1 MGLKIGV
8 MHKCDEREFDECD
21 GHMAHGSTH
30 GSMHVHV
37 EVLVLVYAVVV
48 GRDAGELRFCHYV
61 CTFTPQQAACAQNA
75 VCVTLEVVR
84 KLRSHTSEIPAQFR
98 HISTSISTIA
108 TAFDVGSKRSF
119 NNRAHC

>member
-1 MGLKIGV
+1 VQTMSV
-8 MHKCDEREFDECD
+8 PYHPWHKCDEREFDECD
-21 GHMAHGSTH
+21 

-61 CTFTPQQAACAQNA
+61 CTSTPQQAACAQNA

-84 KLRSHTSEIPAQFR
+84 KLLKAVTQVKYRPSSAI
-98 HISTSISTIA
+98 
-108 TAFDVGSKRSF
+108 
-119 NNRAHC
+119 